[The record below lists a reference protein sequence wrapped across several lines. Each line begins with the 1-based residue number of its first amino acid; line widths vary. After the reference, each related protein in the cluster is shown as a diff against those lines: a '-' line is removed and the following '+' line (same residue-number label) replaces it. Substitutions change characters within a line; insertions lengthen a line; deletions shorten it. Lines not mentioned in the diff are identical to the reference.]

1 MRRSLLWLS
10 LLLPALLTAE
20 EPMTNSD
27 VVKLVKAGLSVG
39 TIQSK
44 IASSATQFDTS
55 TDALV
60 ALAKDGVPDEIIR
73 AMIGRQSAPPR
84 TEAARPAAARVRRYD
99 VAIHRGKNAKCDG
112 ADLRIDRSVVK
123 ATRCRDID
131 FTLAWKDVKS
141 VCYEYG
147 FRGVVEFRTAS
158 ASHRIST
165 TTPAE
170 AKRIVETIRDVNPS
184 LSRVEGC
191 REE

>member
-1 MRRSLLWLS
+1 MRRSLLWLC
-10 LLLPALLTAE
+10 LLLSASLTVE
-20 EPMTNSD
+20 QRLTNGD
-27 VVKLVKAGLSVG
+27 VVKLVKAGLSVA

-73 AMIGRQSAPPR
+73 AMIGRLSVMPPA
-84 TEAARPAAARVRRYD
+84 EAGPAAASVRRYE
-99 VAIHRGKNAKCDG
+99 VAIHRSKHAKCDG
-112 ADLRIDRSVVK
+112 AEFRIDRSGVK
-123 ATRCRDID
+123 AARCRDID
-131 FTLAWKDVKS
+131 FTLTWKEVKS

-170 AKRIVETIRDVNPS
+170 AKRIVETIRDLNPS
-184 LSRVEGC
+184 LSRLEGC
-191 REE
+191 REK